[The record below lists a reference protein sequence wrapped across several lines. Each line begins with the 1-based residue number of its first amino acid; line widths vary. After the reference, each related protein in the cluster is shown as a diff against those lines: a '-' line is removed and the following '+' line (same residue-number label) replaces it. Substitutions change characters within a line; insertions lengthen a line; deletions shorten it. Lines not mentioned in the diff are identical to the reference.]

1 MHPRTFMLFKKNPE
15 EFIIKAARII
25 NEQKATV
32 IIECITYNRINEKYD
47 NDIFT
52 INNINGKLG
61 ENAISV
67 KHSIY
72 NYVITDSNVE
82 KKFAKELDT
91 SSEVCVYAKLPRG
104 FFISTP
110 VGDYNPDWAIVFNEG
125 KVKNIYFIAETKGS
139 MD

>member
-15 EFIIKAARII
+15 ELKIKAARII

-67 KHSIY
+67 KQ
-72 NYVITDSNVE
+72 V
-82 KKFAKELDT
+82 
-91 SSEVCVYAKLPRG
+91 
-104 FFISTP
+104 FI
-110 VGDYNPDWAIVFNEG
+110 I
-125 KVKNIYFIAETKGS
+125 
-139 MD
+139 ML